1 MKLRSILTI
10 TLLLPILCV
19 SQPSEELSLPKWVK
33 FQGID
38 AALISIPQM
47 DSITIAFLE
56 RDFYKKKI
64 ETNNYDFLGL
74 ILDIEK
80 LEETVRLKDGI
91 IKNKNLIISE
101 KDLQIKTL
109 TEQREIDEL
118 SKPSF
123 WQRISDW
130 VIGFAIGAVTT
141 LVLTTI

>member
-1 MKLRSILTI
+1 
-10 TLLLPILCV
+10 
-19 SQPSEELSLPKWVK
+19 
-33 FQGID
+33 
-38 AALISIPQM
+38 M
-47 DSITIAFLE
+47 DIITIAFLE

-91 IKNKNLIISE
+91 IKNKDLIISE